1 MYNYQNTIDLINMS
15 GSIILII
22 IISITL
28 ILLFSPIVII
38 NNLKKINRKM
48 ENIENTLL
56 EQNNIL
62 ITMLNENEQKKEKDT
77 NN

>member
-62 ITMLNENEQKKEKDT
+62 ITMLNENEQKKED
-77 NN
+77 

>member
-38 NNLKKINRKM
+38 NNLKKVNRKM

-62 ITMLNENEQKKEKDT
+62 ITMLNENEQKKDT
-77 NN
+77 NH